1 VQTFVYNMKNNRT
14 LIFTIA
20 IIALT
25 VVVKFICAPVIAFS
39 GVSTVVAI
47 SLFAGMSMN
56 KKQNTFFLPLIAL
69 FASDVIIEILYRF
82 NMFEFQG
89 FYKGQILNYSLL
101 LLSVLIGWAIKGKNI
116 ASLGLGAF
124 AASTIFFLLSNF
136 SVWYSG
142 NMYPKDFNG
151 LMLCYESALPFYR
164 NQLLST
170 ILFLPLII
178 LAYNYIVSK
187 RTNVVFS

>member
-1 VQTFVYNMKNNRT
+1 MKNNRSI
-14 LIFTIA
+14 LFTIA

-25 VVVKFICAPVIAFS
+25 VIVKFICAPVIAFS
-39 GVSTVVAI
+39 GISTVIAI
-47 SLFAGMSMN
+47 SLFAGMSIN

-69 FASDVIIEILYRF
+69 FTSDVIIEIMYQF

-101 LLSVLIGWAIKGKNI
+101 LLSVLIGWAIKSKSI
-116 ASLGLGAF
+116 ASIGLGAF

-170 ILFLPLII
+170 ILFLPLSI
-178 LAYNYIVSK
+178 LAYNYIISKKGSVAVS
-187 RTNVVFS
+187 